1 MRGLPSPLFEAHF
14 SSKDPVKLPHLPEVF
29 LDQQAHS
36 DHSFPITWGTVHSTC
51 IVLGFLPSVK
61 MDRTRAQVYLCVF
74 IYFDI

>member
-61 MDRTRAQVYLCVF
+61 
-74 IYFDI
+74 